1 VDLLAQLEEGLEYA
15 GKRVAGVPAGALDAP
30 TPCAEWTV
38 RQLLNHLVGS
48 VDILNRLAAGDDV
61 DRARID
67 AHLLANTDAIGTN
80 PAAAFGRA
88 ADAALAVWRA
98 PGVFERLIDFPAQ
111 DTPAAVVANIMLIEV
126 LGHGWDLGAAT
137 GQPEPM
143 DPAVARS
150 GLAWTQPF
158 LAQVGRGTSFA
169 PAVTVLGGA
178 SPTDELVAFLGRDPR
193 RALAV
198 Q

>member
-1 VDLLAQLEEGLEYA
+1 
-15 GKRVAGVPAGALDAP
+15 
-30 TPCAEWTV
+30 
-38 RQLLNHLVGS
+38 
-48 VDILNRLAAGDDV
+48 
-61 DRARID
+61 
-67 AHLLANTDAIGTN
+67 
-80 PAAAFGRA
+80 
-88 ADAALAVWRA
+88 
-98 PGVFERLIDFPAQ
+98 
-111 DTPAAVVANIMLIEV
+111 MLIEV